1 MEISKYY
8 DPYDGTEYTLLK
20 NSEGYIMFADHKR
33 VGKIE
38 AKNDKDASRKFINMA
53 INLH

>member
-8 DPYDGTEYTLLK
+8 DPYDGTEYSLLK

-33 VGKIE
+33 VGIIE
-38 AKNDKDASRKFINMA
+38 ARNDKVASRKFINIA
-53 INLH
+53 ISLH